1 LSHRETIQNLD
12 HHPDNAEI
20 RKAVWNLKEW
30 APGDSGIIP
39 QVWTAIIE
47 NESTFDLLNT
57 VIYDFWD

>member
-1 LSHRETIQNLD
+1 LNRETV
-12 HHPDNAEI
+12 HPDNAEI
-20 RKAVWNLKEW
+20 RKAVWNLKER
-30 APGDSGIIP
+30 ARGNSGIIP